1 MWNSIRETK
10 ICAREKFYK
19 MCPWKF
25 KIVREKTSFILRN
38 LPLDSI
44 SQGVEKTV
52 LPLGWKKFTFYQ
64 KNANPGGK
72 RNFFL
77 WNHFFYL
84 WKKKQKSAREK
95 NKWAWK
101 NGKKCA
107 WKRFSACEKKRQKCQ
122 KGFSR
127 ALFIFTGKKI
137 HTRNFKIANNPQK
150 LHVKFCEIL
159 V

>member
-10 ICAREKFYK
+10 ICACEKFYK

-84 WKKKQKSAREK
+84 WKKKNKRVPVKKISGREK
-95 NKWAWK
+95 TEKSVRENVFLLVKKKDK
-101 NGKKCA
+101 NAKKGFHGHFLFSRGKKYI
-107 WKRFSACEKKRQKCQ
+107 Q
-122 KGFSR
+122 
-127 ALFIFTGKKI
+127 
-137 HTRNFKIANNPQK
+137 
-150 LHVKFCEIL
+150 EISK
-159 V
+159 